1 MLSVRDGTNAY
12 GMIMCILSNIL
23 FMTKNLLLCL
33 PSSLKQFVMN
43 STKILSSHIYSF
55 FSFCKYIFS
64 LCLGWTLDFERKK
77 ADQKPICGVK
87 V

>member
-1 MLSVRDGTNAY
+1 
-12 GMIMCILSNIL
+12 
-23 FMTKNLLLCL
+23 MTKNLLLCL

-87 V
+87 VWNMWVCTQNVQVQMWGEEGGGES